1 MLLCRLDSL
10 SLLTPLEAVA
20 VADALSIGSRQR
32 ERAASRGRSSG
43 HFTVLL
49 SEFMSNVGHH
59 LLSGASSG
67 FAATL
72 ILQPRKFSLLLPSPK
87 SDPISS

>member
-1 MLLCRLDSL
+1 M
-10 SLLTPLEAVA
+10 
-20 VADALSIGSRQR
+20 ADVLSIGSRQR
-32 ERAASRGRSSG
+32 ECAASRGRSSG

-72 ILQPRKFSLLLPSPK
+72 ILQPRKLKLLPSSLK